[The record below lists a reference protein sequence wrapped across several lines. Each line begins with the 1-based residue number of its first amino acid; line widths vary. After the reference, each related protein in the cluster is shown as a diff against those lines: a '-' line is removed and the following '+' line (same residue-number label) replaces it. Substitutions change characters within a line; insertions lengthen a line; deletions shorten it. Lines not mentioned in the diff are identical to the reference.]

1 MDGEILEIKLFNK
14 WDCEAVTVKDP
25 SLRSYISLEPV
36 LVPHTAGRFSKKMF
50 DKSKMNIVERVLNK
64 LMAEQTNT
72 GKKYE
77 ALAVMEEAL
86 EIIEKRTKENPV
98 QVLVDALENAGPRE
112 ETTRISYGGI
122 AFLQSVDVSPVR
134 RLDTAIRNI
143 SLGALNSAR
152 KSKKSIANCLAEEI
166 ISASKADMQKSFA
179 VKKKEEKER
188 VAQSAR

>member
-1 MDGEILEIKLFNK
+1 MEIKLFNK